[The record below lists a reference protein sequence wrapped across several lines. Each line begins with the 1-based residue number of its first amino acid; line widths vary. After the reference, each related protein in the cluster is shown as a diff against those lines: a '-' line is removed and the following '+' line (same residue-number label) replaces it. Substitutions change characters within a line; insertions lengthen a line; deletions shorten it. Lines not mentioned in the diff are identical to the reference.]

1 MLILAF
7 DTSAA
12 HCAVALMLDDR
23 IIAESYEPMTK
34 GQAERLMPVCEEVI
48 ASGGYAWADLDAI
61 AVGTGPGNFT
71 GIRIAVSSARGL
83 ALSLGIPAIGVSVLE
98 AQAFGQSPQVT
109 LSTIDAR
116 QDKIY
121 AQVFY
126 GQRDTQPVLVDLD
139 SLPKVPMGVSC
150 VGHLSEEIAERIGGN
165 PMKPEYLIAHAIGRI
180 ARTKQGSEQ
189 PLAAPLYVRSPD
201 AAPPRDTA
209 PDILDA

>member
-12 HCAVALMLDDR
+12 HCAVSLMLDDR
-23 IIAESYEPMTK
+23 VIAEVDEPMTK
-34 GQAERLMPVCEEVI
+34 GQAERLMPICEDVI
-48 ASGGYAWADLDAI
+48 ANGGYAWADLDAI

-83 ALSLGIPAIGVSVLE
+83 ALSLDIPAIGVSILE
-98 AQAFGQSPQVT
+98 AQAFGQSPQIT

-126 GQRDTQPVLVDLD
+126 GPAETQPFLVDMD
-139 SLPKVPMGVSC
+139 TLPKLPMGVSC
-150 VGHLSEEIAERIGGN
+150 IGYMSEEIAQKIGGN
-165 PMKPEYLIAHAIGRI
+165 PMKAEFSVAHAIGRI
-180 ARTKQGSEQ
+180 ARTKQGTEQ
-189 PLAAPLYVRSPD
+189 PRAAPLYVRSPD